1 MVQNNETFDLQFGN
15 STIRVEQ
22 ILIPGQTF
30 FRVLFSNQIPEL
42 KLLRATA
49 AGGGKFWT
57 SIPEGRQELAEQVGP
72 IIESYYQSKST

>member
-22 ILIPGQTF
+22 ILLPGQTF

-42 KLLRATA
+42 KLLRATD
-49 AGGGKFWT
+49 AGGEKFWT
-57 SIPEGRQELAEQVGP
+57 SIPEGRQELAKQVGP
-72 IIESYYQSKST
+72 IIESYYLSKTT